1 MLGHWH
7 AGLLFEKLGSIAAI
21 KVMSCEGLVAMLVLA
36 ALWWRTPVPAPAGSK
51 EGAGAHN
58 TPRDK
63 AG

>member
-1 MLGHWH
+1 
-7 AGLLFEKLGSIAAI
+7 
-21 KVMSCEGLVAMLVLA
+21 VMSCEGLAAMLALA
-36 ALWWRTPVPAPAGSK
+36 ALWWCAPVSASAQSK